1 MAMTNVQENKRVKKK
16 ASLKHGLD
24 FPLLLTAIILVCFGV
39 VMVFSA
45 SFYYE
50 NYTVGNPYEYLTK
63 QLMGA
68 AGGFVAV
75 FFIANMDYRKLK
87 KFAPIGL
94 VISVVLLGLVLI
106 PALGSEI
113 NGSTRWLNLGLF
125 SLQPAEVAKF
135 MLIFYMAASI
145 AKRREKMQT
154 FVHGILYHIVVL
166 GILCGLIILQP
177 NFSMVIC
184 LCLIWYS
191 MMIVGGC
198 KISHLAG
205 IAVIGVV
212 AGYFMAFG
220 ADYREGRISSFSDP
234 WADAKGSGYQIIQ
247 SLYSIGSGGLFGLGI
262 GNSRQKLF
270 YLPYGESDFIFSII
284 AEELGF
290 LGVVLLIVLYGVL
303 IWRGVRIALRSPDTF
318 GCMLATGIVASIA
331 IQAAINIAVVTK
343 SIPATGLTLPFISAG
358 LSSLIMMLCGV
369 GVLLSISRQ
378 TTTVSSSIGSG

>member
-45 SFYYE
+45 SFYYAK
-50 NYTVGNPYEYLTK
+50 YTVGNPYEYLTK